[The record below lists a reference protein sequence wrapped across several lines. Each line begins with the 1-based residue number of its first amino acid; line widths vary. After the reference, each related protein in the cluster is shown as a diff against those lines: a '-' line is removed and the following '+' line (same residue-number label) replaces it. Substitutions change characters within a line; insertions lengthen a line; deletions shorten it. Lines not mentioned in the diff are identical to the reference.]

1 MTQSNNI
8 MNYFEEKQFFRQKL
22 LWIIILFFPILSLYG
37 IYEQLILGNPV
48 GNKPLTNNGLIIFS
62 IFIGFGLP
70 IIFWLMNL
78 SLRISKRG
86 FHYMF
91 FPIHLKEHLIS
102 FDDIVSYKLRTY
114 SPIREFGGWG
124 IRYGFEC
131 KAYTVSGNKGLEI
144 TLKNGRKILF
154 GSQKQSYLVKAIKS
168 AQKSNAL
175 LK

>member
-70 IIFWLMNL
+70 IIFWRVL
-78 SLRISKRG
+78 
-86 FHYMF
+86 
-91 FPIHLKEHLIS
+91 
-102 FDDIVSYKLRTY
+102 VSR
-114 SPIREFGGWG
+114 
-124 IRYGFEC
+124 
-131 KAYTVSGNKGLEI
+131 
-144 TLKNGRKILF
+144 
-154 GSQKQSYLVKAIKS
+154 
-168 AQKSNAL
+168 
-175 LK
+175 